1 MNSIW
6 ITSMVLQWGVILVL
20 ALLVLSLMRQLGELT
35 APPNQEKNPDEI
47 FNPFSELPEHS
58 VPLVNEGT
66 FRFGGPDARPALL
79 VFFAPRCDACAE
91 LPGAIKTLVK
101 KFATSDVSVLAVLK
115 RTDEQGALGFIR
127 EHSFGGIPVALDT
140 DLPEGLNPAGAP
152 FAAALA
158 SGGKVAAR
166 GKPKNLAHLLE
177 MAQAAQTMDPSV
189 PSHSR
194 RKHEWGESAPY
205 WNPEQ
210 IGINQVPARGLAGA

>member
-35 APPNQEKNPDEI
+35 APPNKEKKPDEI
-47 FNPFSELPEHS
+47 FNPFSEMPEHS
-58 VPLVNEGT
+58 LSLVNEGT
-66 FRFGGPDARPALL
+66 FNFGGPDAGPALI
-79 VFFAPRCDACAE
+79 VFFAPRCEACAE
-91 LPGAIKTLVK
+91 LPGAIKALAQ
-101 KFATSDVSVLAVLK
+101 KFAPSNLAVLAVLK
-115 RTDEQGALGFIR
+115 RTDQAGALEFIR
-127 EHSFGGIPVALDT
+127 ENSFGDIPLALDT
-140 DLPEGLNPAGAP
+140 DFPEGLNPGGAP

-158 SGGKVAAR
+158 GGGVVAAR
-166 GKPKNLAHLLE
+166 GKPKTLAHLLE

-194 RKHEWGESAPY
+194 RKHDWGESAPY

-210 IGINQVPARGLAGA
+210 IGLSRATA